1 MIPIDY
7 EYCAYNYRA
16 FDLANHFSEW
26 MYDYTKKEYPYYR
39 RNRRFFPSKDRQVRY
54 IHGADAV
61 KFLHQWL
68 RPAVSINTLTI
79 MLAKN
84 NFQNAL
90 HSVSSCGKCWL
101 KYLLRSK
108 ATHADAQGIT
118 SLLA

>member
-39 RNRRFFPSKDRQVRY
+39 RNRRFFPSKERQVRS
-54 IHGADAV
+54 IHAVFHIQDAV

-68 RPAVSINTLTI
+68 GPATQS
-79 MLAKN
+79 
-84 NFQNAL
+84 FP
-90 HSVSSCGKCWL
+90 W
-101 KYLLRSK
+101 
-108 ATHADAQGIT
+108 TH
-118 SLLA
+118 